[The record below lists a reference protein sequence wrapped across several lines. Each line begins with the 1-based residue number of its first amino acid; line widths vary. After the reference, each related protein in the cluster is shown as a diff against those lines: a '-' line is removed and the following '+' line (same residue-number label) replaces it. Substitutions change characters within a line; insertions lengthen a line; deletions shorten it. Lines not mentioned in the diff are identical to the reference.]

1 MRLPAVPTTFRIA
14 ALAMALVLCSNLALL
29 GFIHLRTHNDRL
41 SPLRRQAMAD
51 SRALGDIYRSGGEAG
66 LAAAVRDMLAAD
78 SAELAIGLFDRSGQR
93 RAGDLIMPERSM
105 IDRDSGF
112 QISLVQLVDG
122 RRGEA
127 GLVVSPLAG
136 GGWLVN
142 GRLFNE
148 PLTLQRTV
156 ERALMISL
164 CLSVLFGLMC
174 AVILAH
180 FVRRRVHAIGRA
192 VDDFGH
198 HDLALRA
205 PTEGSGDEFDKLAGR
220 INAMLDRIATLMT
233 ELRMLTD
240 SLAHDLRSPLGRLRA
255 KVEQALTADDPA
267 EREVV
272 LADVMNEANTL
283 THMLTT
289 VLEIGRYEALASREQ
304 FNWAD
309 PGELIEEL
317 ADLYGPVVDEAG
329 LRLEVVRKGPL
340 LPVFAHRQLLAQALS
355 NLIENALNHGNTG
368 GEICLFAEQ
377 GGECQYVGV
386 ADRGPGIAPDMVGLA
401 LSRFG
406 RLDASRSRQG
416 AGLGLTLVQAIAHL
430 HDGTLELDDNKPGLR
445 VAMKLPIRTTV
456 ALDSQIQHP

>member
-1 MRLPAVPTTFRIA
+1 MRLPAIPTTFRIA
-14 ALAMALVLCSNLALL
+14 ALAMMLVLCSNLALL
-29 GFIHLRTHNDRL
+29 GFIHLRTHHDRL
-41 SPLRRQAMAD
+41 SPLQRQAMAD
-51 SRALGDIYRSGGEAG
+51 SRALGDIYRSSGEAG

-78 SAELAIGLFDRSGQR
+78 STELAIGLFDRNGQR
-93 RAGDLIMPERSM
+93 QAGDLTVPGRI
-105 IDRDSGF
+105 IADRKPGF
-112 QISLVQLVDG
+112 QISVVQLVDG

-127 GLVVSPLAG
+127 GLVVSPLDG
-136 GGWLVN
+136 GGRLVT

-148 PLTLQRTV
+148 PLTLQRTI
-156 ERALMISL
+156 ERSLMIAV

-174 AVILAH
+174 AVILAY

-198 HDLALRA
+198 RDLALRA

-240 SLAHDLRSPLGRLRA
+240 SLAHDLRSPLGRLRV
-255 KVEQALTADDPA
+255 KVERALTVDDPA
-267 EREVV
+267 ERDAALV
-272 LADVMNEANTL
+272 DVMNEANTL

-304 FNWAD
+304 FGWAD

-317 ADLYGPVVDEAG
+317 ADLYGPVADEAG
-329 LRLEVVRKGPL
+329 LRLEAVRKGPL
-340 LPVFAHRQLLAQALS
+340 LPVYAHRQLLAQALS
-355 NLIENALNHGNTG
+355 NLIENALNYGNAG
-368 GEICLFAEQ
+368 GEICLFVEQ

-430 HDGTLELDDNKPGLR
+430 HGGTLELEDNEPGLR
-445 VAMKLPIRTTV
+445 VALKLPIRPTV